1 MSPLSSFRLG
11 DYIIEARKTMI
22 TFKSQSELWL
32 AEQEN
37 RKLRPSSLRSYR
49 SIIHTHLNP
58 RFSDIPLADLAKIN
72 NKALREL
79 VADLERAK
87 KAAATIRLVA
97 QTFKAV
103 LDSPVDDNG
112 VPVFRCIWNNGFANL
127 PNINPLGQRAPI
139 ITANEINNL
148 VSTHRDRLLFGILA
162 GTGARIGEI
171 LALTTDDWDQDAGI
185 LFVRQ
190 SKTVSGVREI
200 DLPWQ
205 LNSWLQAGLG
215 DIKSHS
221 RLFPY
226 TTAAYRKRAAG
237 VTGFAHS
244 FRRFRLTHLRKTGMP
259 EDLLRLALGH
269 SDRSIS
275 DRYSRLKLDRGFRR
289 EWTDRCGLG
298 FTFAESFQP
307 HVYLESRHDGEQSQE
322 KHDRF

>member
-1 MSPLSSFRLG
+1 M
-11 DYIIEARKTMI
+11 T
-22 TFKSQSELWL
+22 TFCAQSEAWL
-32 AEQEN
+32 SEQQN

-58 RFSDIPLADLAKIN
+58 RFTDIPLADLAKIN

-112 VPVFRCIWNNGFANL
+112 VPVFQCTWNNGFANL
-127 PNINPLGQRAPI
+127 PTINPLEQRAPI
-139 ITANEINNL
+139 ITADEINSL
-148 VSTHRDRLLFGILA
+148 VSTHRDKLLFAILA

-171 LALTTDDWDQDAGI
+171 LALTTDEWDQKSGI
-185 LFVRQ
+185 LFIRQ
-190 SKTVSGVREI
+190 SKTASGVREI

-205 LNSWLQAGLG
+205 LNNWLQAGLG
-215 DIKSHS
+215 DVKPQC

-226 TTAAYRKRAAG
+226 TAAAYRKRAVG

-275 DRYSRLKLDRGFRR
+275 DRYSRLPGWTAVLDGNGRSVAALDLRFPYLFSRRYTWKVATTVSSPKKSMIASRALMAGETSPLRG
-289 EWTDRCGLG
+289 
-298 FTFAESFQP
+298 
-307 HVYLESRHDGEQSQE
+307 E
-322 KHDRF
+322 KE